1 MAKGY
6 WIGRVD
12 VSDPA
17 AYQAYVAANA
27 APIAA
32 HGGRFLVRG
41 GPVTALEGRT
51 RARNVLLEFPS
62 FEAAL
67 ACYRSPGYQAAV
79 ALRQPVAV
87 ADLVVVEGAASPREA
102 PQEAPQA
109 APPAAPGAPVPGYWI
124 MGIDVI
130 DPEGYRAYAA
140 AGGTAAY
147 KPHFL
152 VRGGRQ
158 EQVEGTGRARQVVL
172 AFTDVAEAL
181 ACYHAADYQR
191 AVALRQGAADVDLL
205 LIPGYD
211 GPQPG

>member
-1 MAKGY
+1 MPKGY

-12 VSDPA
+12 VSDPE
-17 AYQAYVAANA
+17 AYKAYVTANA

-67 ACYRSPGYQAAV
+67 ACYHSPGYQAAV

-87 ADLVVVEGAASPREA
+87 ADLVVVEGTDAPDAALGG
-102 PQEAPQA
+102 
-109 APPAAPGAPVPGYWI
+109 PAPGYWI

-147 KPHFL
+147 KPRFL

-172 AFTDVAEAL
+172 AFADVPQAL
-181 ACYHAADYQR
+181 ACYQAPDYQR
-191 AVALRQGAADVDLL
+191 AVALRQGAAEVDLL
-205 LIPGYD
+205 LIPGYE
-211 GPQPG
+211 GPQPGESPTLP

>member
-1 MAKGY
+1 M
-6 WIGRVD
+6 D
-12 VSDPA
+12 VSDPV

-87 ADLVVVEGAASPREA
+87 ADLVVVEGADA
-102 PQEAPQA
+102 PEPE
-109 APPAAPGAPVPGYWI
+109 PAPVADLGVPAPGYWI

-147 KPHFL
+147 KPRFL

-158 EQVEGTGRARQVVL
+158 EQVEGSGRARQVVL
-172 AFTDVAEAL
+172 AFTDVAQAL
-181 ACYHAADYQR
+181 ACYNAPDYQR
-191 AVALRQGAADVDLL
+191 AVALRQGAAEVDLL
-205 LIPGYD
+205 LIPGYE

>member
-1 MAKGY
+1 MPKGY
-6 WIGRVD
+6 WIGRVE
-12 VSDPA
+12 VSDPQ
-17 AYQAYVAANA
+17 AYQAYVTANA

-67 ACYRSPGYQAAV
+67 ACYHSPGYQAAV
-79 ALRQPVAV
+79 ALRLPVAV
-87 ADLVVVEGAASPREA
+87 ADLVVVEGADA
-102 PQEAPQA
+102 PEPAPYTL
-109 APPAAPGAPVPGYWI
+109 APGAGAPGYWI
-124 MGIDVI
+124 MGIDVT
-130 DPEGYRAYAA
+130 DPDGYRAYAA

-147 KPHFL
+147 KPRFL

-172 AFTDVAEAL
+172 AFSDVAEAL
-181 ACYHAADYQR
+181 ACYQAPDYQR
-191 AVALRQGAADVDLL
+191 AIALREGAAEVDLL
-205 LIPGYD
+205 LIPGYE